1 MFSKKITAMILLLAL
16 MTMLFTGCV
25 AVKLEEDTG
34 VKAGEEITDDL
45 KNKEENVPN
54 VPERDE
60 QKISQLRTELS
71 TAAVVE
77 AMKPNA
83 AGFDDFEDRL
93 SIREEYPVDEALIES
108 IRDFTCKTVAAIEE
122 DDDNLI
128 YSPLSLYYALS
139 ILASGST
146 GQAEAE
152 LTALLGCEKAD
163 LADKAEALY
172 RNIFEDNEI
181 GKTQI
186 SNSIWVDRNKGVSFK
201 NDWLEKT
208 SSSFFASVYDVDF
221 NDPATGELMDQWI
234 SDTTGKMLEYEFY
247 PDPVRVMS
255 IINSVYLSD
264 QWTDLFEEEL
274 TAKDSFTNSD
284 GSESQC
290 DFMNSTT
297 MDSFYKT
304 EKYSMSSIQL
314 KNGGAVTFI
323 LPAEG
328 VDPQSLLSDD
338 GVYRRIYGYDA
349 SDEAYGY
356 GDITWKIPK
365 FSYQSDIDLVNIL
378 RSLGVNSVFDT
389 TDSLTDITDDD
400 LFVSDVIQKATI
412 AVDEKGIEAA
422 AYTEITLCGSALPT
436 DHCEMILDR
445 PFAYVV
451 ETDYGVPIFVG
462 VVNEM
467 N

>member
-1 MFSKKITAMILLLAL
+1 MFTKKTTAFVILFSMLLL
-16 MTMLFTGCV
+16 LFAGCV
-25 AVKLEEDTG
+25 TIKVEEETG
-34 VKAGEEITDDL
+34 VKAGEELTADL
-45 KNKEENVPN
+45 ENKKEKVPN
-54 VPERDE
+54 NPERSE
-60 QKISQLRTELS
+60 QEISQLRAELS
-71 TAAVVE
+71 GSALVE
-77 AMKPNA
+77 ACVPEA
-83 AGFDDFEDRL
+83 VGFDDFDNRFA
-93 SIREEYPVDEALIES
+93 IREEYPVDETLIES

-122 DDDNLI
+122 NDDNLI
-128 YSPLSLYYALS
+128 YSPLSLYYALG

-163 LADKAEALY
+163 LAAKAEALY

-201 NDWLEKT
+201 NDWLDKT

-221 NDPATGELMDQWI
+221 TDPATGDLMGQWI
-234 SDTTGKMLEYEFY
+234 SDTTGKKLEYEFD
-247 PDPVRVMS
+247 PDPAKVMS

-264 QWTDLFEEEL
+264 QWTDKFDEAL

-284 GSESQC
+284 NTTSECDFLNSESYG
-290 DFMNSTT
+290 T
-297 MDSFYKT
+297 FYKT

-314 KNGGAVTFI
+314 KNGGSVTFI
-323 LPAEG
+323 LPVGEIE
-328 VDPQSLLSDD
+328 PQSLLYDESVYKRISGWIDD
-338 GVYRRIYGYDA
+338 DA
-349 SDEAYGY
+349 TRGN
-356 GDITWKIPK
+356 GPITWKIPK
-365 FSYQSDIDLVNIL
+365 FSYQSDLDLVNIL

-400 LFVSDVIQKATI
+400 LFVSDVVQKATI

-445 PFAYVV
+445 PFAYIV

-467 N
+467 